1 MVRATLPVF
10 LRSLIPVTIHPFGAP
25 EPPEKPPAQ
34 VTTQRRRSVLPSGF
48 ATIRDLVSFIAGLA
62 IIGHEV
68 FLSPQTE
75 AYALALGLTLC
86 GLPVAFS
93 SDEKKGRRK

>member
-1 MVRATLPVF
+1 MF
-10 LRSLIPVTIHPFGAP
+10 LRSLVPVTIHPFGAP
-25 EPPEKPPAQ
+25 EQPEKTSETQTPPSQ
-34 VTTQRRRSVLPSGF
+34 RSVLPSGF

-68 FLSPQTE
+68 FFQAQVE

-93 SDEKKGRRK
+93 SDEKKGRRRK